1 MADVISD
8 TLKRVRANCYAERIA
23 ATLIAAH
30 DLLDSEF
37 PHSAPPSGRISE
49 IEESRIGPMTTAP
62 DSAGPGLVERC
73 IRAACASDGSKCSC
87 PHPEFPNVWCDPMSR
102 ITRTVLAEFV
112 AALREPEMVQW
123 IGCSADIGDH
133 VALAVID
140 VIAREVYGESGGK
153 P

>member
-1 MADVISD
+1 
-8 TLKRVRANCYAERIA
+8 
-23 ATLIAAH
+23 
-30 DLLDSEF
+30 
-37 PHSAPPSGRISE
+37 
-49 IEESRIGPMTTAP
+49 
-62 DSAGPGLVERC
+62 
-73 IRAACASDGSKCSC
+73 
-87 PHPEFPNVWCDPMSR
+87 MSR